1 MMYCPECKA
10 EYREGFAECA
20 DCQVRLVRDLP
31 IAAKPE
37 FVDLEAI
44 LSTGDQGQ
52 IALIKSVLD
61 AEKIPYLA
69 QGEQF
74 SSMRAP
80 IPVRFMVPREYI
92 IRARDLLKNLL

>member
-1 MMYCPECKA
+1 MMYCPECKS
-10 EYREGFAECA
+10 EYREGLTECA
-20 DCQVRLVRDLP
+20 DCGVNLVGDRP
-31 IAAKPE
+31 TAAQPE

-52 IALIKSVLD
+52 IALIKSILD

-80 IPVRFMVPREYI
+80 IPVRFLVPREYR
-92 IRARDLLKNLL
+92 IRARDLLKSLL